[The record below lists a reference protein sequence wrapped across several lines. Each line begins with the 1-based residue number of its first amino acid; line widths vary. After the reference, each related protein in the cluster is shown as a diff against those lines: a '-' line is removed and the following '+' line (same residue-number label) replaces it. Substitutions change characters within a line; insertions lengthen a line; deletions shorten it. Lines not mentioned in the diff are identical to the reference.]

1 MLVLFELK
9 SEPQGDVGV
18 DGDDDNV
25 DGVVVV
31 GLVIAFVD
39 AIDEVVGV
47 GAVVDLRLNSLDVR
61 ISNFFGFDSVCFDSC
76 CVFLLPN
83 RL

>member
-18 DGDDDNV
+18 DGDDDV
-25 DGVVVV
+25 AVVVV
-31 GLVIAFVD
+31 VDGLVIAFVD

-47 GAVVDLRLNSLDVR
+47 GAVDLRLNSLDVR
-61 ISNFFGFDSVCFDSC
+61 MSNFFGFDSVCFESC